1 MKLIHLSDLHLGKR
15 LNSVSFL
22 EDQEYIL
29 RQILQI
35 VEGERPQGVILA
47 GDIYDKAIPSGEAV
61 QLLDYFLSALA
72 EREVP
77 VFIISGNHDSPERLS
92 FGNRLMQSSGI
103 FLSPL
108 CDGKIQPVTMQDEF
122 GSVHI
127 WLLPFLKPVHVRR
140 YFPEEEIDSYTDAL
154 RVVTEHL
161 HMDPAERNV
170 LVTHQFLTGASTS
183 ESEEALSVG
192 GSDNVDADLFA
203 DFDYV
208 ALGHIHR
215 PQNMGSNRIRYCG
228 TPLKYS
234 FSEEDHMK
242 TVTVVN
248 LGQKGDL
255 QLQTI
260 PLKPLRDLYS
270 VCGSFQELLDPEKR
284 TEDYIHAIL
293 TDEED
298 VPEAMGRLRA
308 VYPNILALSYDNS
321 RTRSTR
327 ELGTLEDAREKSPL
341 EVFEELYDKQNNR
354 SMSQEQRE
362 FCEALIAEIW
372 EGKV

>member
-61 QLLDYFLSALA
+61 QLFDYFLSALA

-92 FGNRLMQSSGI
+92 FGNRLMQNSGI
-103 FLSPL
+103 YFSPL
-108 CDGKIQPVTMQDEF
+108 YDGKIQPVTMEDEF

-127 WLLPFLKPVHVRR
+127 WLLPFLKPAHVRR
-140 YFPEEEIDSYTDAL
+140 YFPEEEIDSYTHAL
-154 RVVTEHL
+154 RVVTEQL
-161 HMDPAERNV
+161 HMDPTERNV

-192 GSDNVDADLFA
+192 GSDNVDANLFS

-248 LGQKGDL
+248 LGKKGDL

-260 PLKPLRDLYS
+260 PLLPLRDLYS
-270 VCGSFQELLDPEKR
+270 IRGSFRELLDAEKR

-308 VYPNILALSYDNS
+308 VYPNILALSYDNT

-327 ELGTLEDAREKSPL
+327 EPGTLEDARKKSPL

>member
-35 VEGERPQGVILA
+35 IDGEQPHGVILA

-61 QLLDYFLSALA
+61 QLFDYFLSALA
-72 EREVP
+72 ERKLP

-92 FGNRLMQSSGI
+92 FGNRLMQNSGI
-103 FLSPL
+103 YLSPL
-108 CDGKIQPVTMQDEF
+108 YDGKIEKLSLQDDL
-122 GSVHI
+122 GMVYI

-140 YFPEEEIDSYTDAL
+140 FFPEEQIDSYTDAL
-154 RVVTEHL
+154 RVVVENMHL
-161 HMDPAERNV
+161 DPTERNI

-192 GSDNVDADLFA
+192 GSDNVDASVFA

-208 ALGHIHR
+208 ALGHIHG
-215 PQNMGSNRIRYCG
+215 PQNIESHRIRYCG

-234 FSEEDHMK
+234 FSEEKHMK
-242 TVTVVN
+242 SVTVVN
-248 LGQKGDL
+248 LGEKGNL

-260 PLKPLRDLYS
+260 PLKPLRELYS
-270 VCGSFQELLDPEKR
+270 VRGSFQDLLDSEKR
-284 TEDYIHAIL
+284 TEDYIHAVL

-298 VPEAMGRLRA
+298 VPEAMGRLRT
-308 VYPNILALSYDNS
+308 VYPNILALSYDNT
-321 RTRSTR
+321 RTRSTH
-327 ELGTLEDAREKSPL
+327 ELGTLEDAQNKSPL
-341 EVFEELYDKQNNR
+341 EVFEELYEKQNNQP
-354 SMSQEQRE
+354 MSQEQRD
-362 FCEALIAEIW
+362 FCETLISEIW